1 MCDTDLDNSMLTK
14 RILVFFISPTKRYNI
29 KKVICKKHVTEY
41 IKGRRIFLHLYLLM
55 LLDTAN
61 KRKEGKLSKISKSQ
75 MVKRPTEDSATTVH
89 TWWESPPLCPAC
101 PSSIGCMRNAL
112 DEPPESEEVTISQTS
127 LWPVGVSCMLDN
139 TYKNIFSL
147 DKI

>member
-1 MCDTDLDNSMLTK
+1 
-14 RILVFFISPTKRYNI
+14 
-29 KKVICKKHVTEY
+29 
-41 IKGRRIFLHLYLLM
+41 
-55 LLDTAN
+55 
-61 KRKEGKLSKISKSQ
+61 
-75 MVKRPTEDSATTVH
+75 
-89 TWWESPPLCPAC
+89 
-101 PSSIGCMRNAL
+101 MRNAL

>member
-14 RILVFFISPTKRYNI
+14 RILVFLISPTKRYNI
-29 KKVICKKHVTEY
+29 KKLICKKHVTEY

-89 TWWESPPLCPAC
+89 T
-101 PSSIGCMRNAL
+101 
-112 DEPPESEEVTISQTS
+112 
-127 LWPVGVSCMLDN
+127 
-139 TYKNIFSL
+139 
-147 DKI
+147 

>member
-14 RILVFFISPTKRYNI
+14 RILHTVTLILSFIFLLPKGTIS
-29 KKVICKKHVTEY
+29 KKGIGKKHVTEY

-75 MVKRPTEDSATTVH
+75 MAKRPTGDSATTQYTPDGKVH
-89 TWWESPPLCPAC
+89 HCVQLVPPA
-101 PSSIGCMRNAL
+101 S
-112 DEPPESEEVTISQTS
+112 V
-127 LWPVGVSCMLDN
+127 V
-139 TYKNIFSL
+139 
-147 DKI
+147 